1 MKSVIIY
8 VPWYKMIVRAR
19 SPLAGV
25 IHAGRWFV
33 FILAALL
40 LNLPILAT
48 FVTSFKTTA
57 DINSFPPT
65 WIFAPTLDHY
75 RDVLFAGN
83 TNYLGNIWNSVV
95 IASIGT
101 VLAIGLSLPA
111 AYAIVRHRTG
121 ASWLVPVVTNIRAL
135 PLIIF
140 AIPFYFMYQFF
151 GLLDTKLG
159 LGLIAAIINIPLAL
173 IMLVGF
179 LQDIPRELDDAARVD
194 GASGFR
200 TLISIIVPVALP
212 ILTAVAMLS
221 FVYSWNEFLF
231 GLMLTTRDAV
241 PVTVGA
247 TFFVTSYGVL
257 WGQTAAA
264 MVLGVLPPLILGIFA
279 YPYIGKS
286 MLSGA
291 VKG

>member
-1 MKSVIIY
+1 MTGALNIFTQRMARGWRWVI
-8 VPWYKMIVRAR
+8 
-19 SPLAGV
+19 
-25 IHAGRWFV
+25 

-48 FVTSFKTTA
+48 FITSFKTTA

-65 WIFAPTLDHY
+65 WVFLPTLDHY
-75 RDVLFAGN
+75 REVLFGGS
-83 TNYLGNIWNSVV
+83 TDYLRNIWNSVV
-95 IASIGT
+95 IALIGSS
-101 VLAIGLSLPA
+101 LAIALCLPA
-111 AYAIVRHRTG
+111 AYAIVRFKVG
-121 ASWLVPVVTNIRAL
+121 AVWLLPIVTNIRAL

-151 GLLDTKLG
+151 GLLDTRLG
-159 LGLIAAIINIPLAL
+159 LGLVAAIINIPLAL
-173 IMLVGF
+173 VMLVGF
-179 LQDIPRELDDAARVD
+179 LQDIPCELDEAARVD
-194 GASGFR
+194 GATSFR
-200 TLISIIVPVALP
+200 ILVSIITPVAMP
-212 ILTAVAMLS
+212 IILAVAMLS
-221 FVYSWNEFLF
+221 FIYSWNEFLF
-231 GLMLTTRDAV
+231 GLILSTRDAV

-247 TFFVTSYGVL
+247 TFFVTSYGVK

-264 MVLGVLPPLILGIFA
+264 MVLGVLPPLVLGIFA

>member
-1 MKSVIIY
+1 
-8 VPWYKMIVRAR
+8 MIVRAKSR
-19 SPLAGV
+19 LARAV
-25 IHAGRWFV
+25 HAGRWLV
-33 FILAALL
+33 LVLAVLV

-65 WIFAPTLDHY
+65 WVFTPTLDHY
-75 RDVLFAGN
+75 REVLFGGN
-83 TNYLGNIWNSVV
+83 TDYVRNIWNSVV

-101 VLAIGLSLPA
+101 VLAIGLCLPA
-111 AYAIVRHRTG
+111 AYAIVRFRTG

-151 GLLDTKLG
+151 GLLDTRFG

-179 LQDIPRELDDAARVD
+179 LQDVPGELDEAARVD
-194 GASGFR
+194 GASGLR
-200 TLISIIVPVALP
+200 ILVSIIVPVALP
-212 ILTAVAMLS
+212 ILMAVAMLS
-221 FVYSWNEFLF
+221 FIYSWNEFLF
-231 GLMLTTRDAV
+231 GLILTTKDAV

-247 TFFVTSYGVL
+247 TFFVTSYGVK

-264 MVLGVLPPLILGIFA
+264 MVLGVLPPLVLGIFA

>member
-1 MKSVIIY
+1 MPETLKAALLRI
-8 VPWYKMIVRAR
+8 AR
-19 SPLAGV
+19 NW
-25 IHAGRWFV
+25 RWVV

-57 DINSFPPT
+57 DINAFPPT
-65 WIFAPTLDHY
+65 WIFTPTLDHY
-75 RDVLFAGN
+75 REVLFGGS
-83 TNYLGNIWNSVV
+83 TDYLRNIGNSVV
-95 IASIGT
+95 IAVIGT
-101 VLAIGLSLPA
+101 GLAIALCLPA
-111 AYAIVRHRTG
+111 AYAIVRFRTG
-121 ASWLVPVVTNIRAL
+121 ASWLLPIVTNIRAL

-151 GLLDTKLG
+151 GLLDTHLG
-159 LGLIAAIINIPLAL
+159 LGLVAAIINIPLAL
-173 IMLVGF
+173 VMLVGF
-179 LQDIPRELDDAARVD
+179 LQDIPNELDEAARVD
-194 GASGFR
+194 GATSVR
-200 TLISIIVPVALP
+200 ILVSIITPVAMP
-212 ILTAVAMLS
+212 ILLAVAMLS
-221 FVYSWNEFLF
+221 FIYSWNEFLF
-231 GLMLTTRDAV
+231 GLILSTRDAV

-247 TFFVTSYGVL
+247 TFFVTSYGVK

-264 MVLGVLPPLILGIFA
+264 MVLGVLPPLVLGIFA